1 VGWKAESVQGI
12 LERRLDMGPGVAE
25 ERAID
30 ELCSLR
36 RKGRCRGTAQK
47 IKPES
52 QSDCDLGLIFWVVV
66 VVVEEP

>member
-1 VGWKAESVQGI
+1 
-12 LERRLDMGPGVAE
+12 MGPGVAE
-25 ERAID
+25 ERAVD

-52 QSDCDLGLIFWVVV
+52 QSDCDSGLIFWVVV